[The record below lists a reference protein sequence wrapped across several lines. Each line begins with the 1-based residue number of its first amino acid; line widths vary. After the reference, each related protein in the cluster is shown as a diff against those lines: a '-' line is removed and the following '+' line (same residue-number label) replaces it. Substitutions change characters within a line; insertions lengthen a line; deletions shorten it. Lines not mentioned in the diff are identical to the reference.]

1 MSQVGVIVLGDD
13 SNSNINVEA
22 WINKVKEE
30 NPKYKVGTVQIGD
43 NGSKYIPIEKS
54 S

>member
-1 MSQVGVIVLGDD
+1 MSQVGVIVLGD
-13 SNSNINVEA
+13 NPNINVEA

-30 NPKYKVGTVQIGD
+30 SPKYKVGTVQTNDSGV
-43 NGSKYIPIEKS
+43 KYIPIEKS